1 MPNVF
6 GYLKTVKDE
15 KTTQRQIDRLK
26 VSGVANIYQE
36 SPSRKKVNT
45 TQLDK
50 LLAKVQKGDTLIVT
64 SLSSIAHSNKH
75 LLETMRSLKSSG
87 GFLKVLDSG
96 IDTSTLQGEAMDLLL
111 GSIVDFEQQVAR
123 ERQSAGIARAKK
135 EGRYKGRKPTAR
147 AKADEVM
154 ALNKKGLTRQ
164 KIAEELGIGVA
175 SVYRIL
181 KANIEPKKSRNKIT
195 KQTVKS
201 ATTKQKKIV
210 PKPAPETVGDQ
221 LSFF

>member
-1 MPNVF
+1 MTCVPF
-6 GYLKTVKDE
+6 
-15 KTTQRQIDRLK
+15 
-26 VSGVANIYQE
+26 
-36 SPSRKKVNT
+36 
-45 TQLDK
+45 
-50 LLAKVQKGDTLIVT
+50 LL
-64 SLSSIAHSNKH
+64 KH
-75 LLETMRSLKSSG
+75 L
-87 GFLKVLDSG
+87 
-96 IDTSTLQGEAMDLLL
+96 Q
-111 GSIVDFEQQVAR
+111 QQVAR